1 MSSSD
6 SNWPPRPSVAERL
19 TETQRQK
26 GQVVRSLFV
35 ARQTK
40 RPDDLIHF
48 RFPGGRPPTGR
59 HRRVGG
65 KGLICT
71 PELERYEERRVDK
84 QLVARELED
93 LDLSQSLRG
102 ERALAT

>member
-59 HRRVGG
+59 RRRVALPVSRCRAAILGHG
-65 KGLICT
+65 DWLFHGQLLAV
-71 PELERYEERRVDK
+71 ELDR
-84 QLVARELED
+84 

-102 ERALAT
+102 EITLPT